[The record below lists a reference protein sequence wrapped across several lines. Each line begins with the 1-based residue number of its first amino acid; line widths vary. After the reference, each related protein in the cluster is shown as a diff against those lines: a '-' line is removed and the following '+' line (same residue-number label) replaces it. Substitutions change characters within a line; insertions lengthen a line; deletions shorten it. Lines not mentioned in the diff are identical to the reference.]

1 MNSNNELPAWMEMT
15 KGGKRTSAYSAPAAK
30 KKKKP
35 TSKRRPTRKEQMAR
49 QEEGKPSY

>member
-30 KKKKP
+30 KKVKKK
-35 TSKRRPTRKEQMAR
+35 TRPRKEQIER
-49 QEEGKPSY
+49 QTQGKPGN